1 MFNRIIKQIGMV
13 SHELILSGILLGMY
27 LSGSYLALA
36 PTLQTV
42 MLKATLVSLGF
53 IHATIANKI
62 AFPAIN
68 WGDADE
74 DKTDK
79 IRAIV
84 LYGVF
89 VYSYAMGG

>member
-1 MFNRIIKQIGMV
+1 MFNHVVKQIGRV
-13 SHELILSGILLGMY
+13 SHELILSGVLLGMY
-27 LSGSYLALA
+27 LSGSYLSLA

-68 WGDADE
+68 WSNADE
-74 DKTDK
+74 DKMDK
-79 IRAIV
+79 VRAVV

-89 VYSYAMGG
+89 VYAYAMGG